1 MAERYSVPARTSCL
15 QSLLGYL
22 RDQHGQ
28 IRSFCFKL
36 NLDEVAIFKEQFPI
50 TNQLNA
56 LGNLFEE
63 VLFMI
68 AAHNKMASRNE
79 AVMAI
84 LREMVA
90 AEGSGM
96 SCMHLGREVSLEV
109 RDGKTSWKIYRRRSL
124 HSIWL
129 LWIMKPSDKG
139 RIGWF
144 HVILHVDP
152 QNPNIDPRFRDDT
165 LLIPAFFSIIS
176 PKVCARHARRGD
188 GWWSSSKDLRD

>member
-1 MAERYSVPARTSCL
+1 MPARRSCL

-22 RDQHGQ
+22 RDQHLLQ
-28 IRSFCFKL
+28 IESRWGSY
-36 NLDEVAIFKEQFPI
+36 FKEQLPI

-56 LGNLFEE
+56 LGNLFGE

-68 AAHNKMASRNE
+68 AAHNKMASCNE

-96 SCMHLGREVSLEV
+96 SFMHLGREVSLEV
-109 RDGKTSWKIYRRRSL
+109 RDGKTSRKIYRRRSL
-124 HSIWL
+124 IW
-129 LWIMKPSDKG
+129 LWIMKPSDKE

-144 HVILHVDP
+144 HVILHVNP
-152 QNPNIDPRFRDDT
+152 QNPNIDPSFRDDT

>member
-1 MAERYSVPARTSCL
+1 M
-15 QSLLGYL
+15 
-22 RDQHGQ
+22 GQ
-28 IRSFCFKL
+28 IWSFCFKL

-84 LREMVA
+84 P
-90 AEGSGM
+90 S
-96 SCMHLGREVSLEV
+96 
-109 RDGKTSWKIYRRRSL
+109 RDGGSWGIWYVLHAILAERFPWSFWMGKHHGRSIVQEAYTAYGYELWSLLKKKTNRLIIHFDR
-124 HSIWL
+124 
-129 LWIMKPSDKG
+129 
-139 RIGWF
+139 
-144 HVILHVDP
+144 
-152 QNPNIDPRFRDDT
+152 QNPN
-165 LLIPAFFSIIS
+165 LIQTPAFAMIPLLSCHHFPS
-176 PKVCARHARRGD
+176 PPQRKKVCARHARRGD